1 MVSNHV
7 EAADCANA
15 FYMAEEGH
23 TSGKTNIFFKNM
35 SVLSWMTEDKLN
47 LEKCALPRTEKLFAT
62 LRLAGIKEQL
72 LVSLKDRNLK
82 VTFQGD
88 LE

>member
-1 MVSNHV
+1 M
-7 EAADCANA
+7 
-15 FYMAEEGH
+15 Y
-23 TSGKTNIFFKNM
+23 
-35 SVLSWMTEDKLN
+35 VLSWMTEDKLN

-62 LRLAGIKEQL
+62 LRRLAGIKEQL